1 MIDNQTMTFLKGL
14 PGGEWGSEEKK
25 QKLYSLVMQCAKEF
39 PDTTLLSVELGIFG
53 GGGLFP
59 LGMAHKE
66 LNNGFAI
73 GLDSWN
79 NTDPLEGTN
88 SEENAKWW
96 GSLDQKDI
104 YGIFR
109 LATTYHKWNGF
120 AEHLV
125 GRTDEFMDKF
135 QDDTVTLLHQ
145 DSNHASEVIIR
156 ELELWAPKMKIGG
169 YWIVDDCDWESTKEG
184 YAKLPSFGFELVERF
199 ETWAIYK
206 KVENATA
213 EEINRVVKTEFP
225 EYSHIPVPV
234 AEDFAIK
241 ETTIANHY
249 EPEPLSII
257 DLLKHISWQNEEVI
271 RIHPHQPKIWLG
283 NGTPILPILLYL
295 PDTPEWVQRFKDG
308 LAHFK
313 EQGFTPYCFPGIHSV
328 KFGIQ
333 GTRKYMRDA
342 WTRIRA
348 KYTGQKLPEVMP
360 VELKE
365 QFKIGDGFYG
375 AYLSHYMMYNIMMAL
390 PFEYFMVLEDDCRFL
405 EGWKEK
411 LQQAL
416 KDVPSDFDFLFVGS
430 SDAEN
435 KEPIRVGESDVYHFP
450 NREGKPDYFPQTGH
464 AYIVSKR
471 ALPIMIATQ
480 RDTADP
486 IDISLIYET
495 FPLLN
500 VYVVLPRLAI
510 QENTKLNP

>member
-39 PDTTLLSVELGIFG
+39 PDTTLLSVDAGIFG
-53 GGGLFP
+53 GGSLFP
-59 LGMAHKE
+59 MAMAHKE
-66 LNNGFAI
+66 LNNGFCMGI
-73 GLDSWN
+73 DSWEN
-79 NTDPLEGTN
+79 EDCIQGTM
-88 SEENAKWW
+88 SEADRKWW
-96 GSLDQKDI
+96 ETVDLKNVYSV
-104 YGIFR
+104 FR

-135 QDDTVTLLHQ
+135 QDDTVTLFHQ
-145 DSNHASEVIIR
+145 DGSHTVEAITKEI
-156 ELELWAPKMKIGG
+156 ELWAPKLKIGA
-169 YWIVDDCDWESTKEG
+169 YWVADDIDWLSSKEG
-184 YAKLPSFGFELVERF
+184 YAKLPQFGFELVESF

-206 KVENATA
+206 KIENVYWIGSTKFAKQYP
-213 EEINRVVKTEFP
+213 IV
-225 EYSHIPVPV
+225 I
-234 AEDFAIK
+234 EDESVSDK
-241 ETTIANHY
+241 Y

-257 DLLKHISWQNEEVI
+257 DLLKHVSEQNKELVNSFMFNT
-271 RIHPHQPKIWLG
+271 PKFHLC
-283 NGTPILPILLYL
+283 NLNPILPILIYL

-313 EQGFTPYCFPGIHSV
+313 EQGFIPYCFPGIHSV

-348 KYTGQKLPEVMP
+348 KYTGEKLPEVMP
-360 VELKE
+360 EELKE

-405 EGWKEK
+405 EGWQEK

-416 KDVPSDFDFLFVGS
+416 KDVPADFDFLFVGS
-430 SDAEN
+430 SDTEG
-435 KEPIRVGESDVYHFP
+435 KEPVHIKGDVFHFP
-450 NREGKPDYFPQTGH
+450 YRADKPDFFPMCGH

-500 VYVVLPRLAI
+500 VFAVLPRLAI
-510 QENTKLNP
+510 QENTNLNP